1 MKLLRQLIRKI
12 ILEGP
17 VKDSFDEGWFN
28 TEEERNQFVHSDVVD
43 SGTHHKDNLKNLY
56 PEDSGHHEDIEE
68 FFEDK
73 RDLKRMWNEYIKKHD
88 LRSFWEGP
96 KMQYFHSLSY
106 YGSPGTAKDK
116 LVTGVD
122 NDEQIKDLTSYGFFQ
137 RYGKSGNKDEM
148 STYGIYNGQHQI
160 PLFQSNFGVVISG
173 RVTLATMDDAFTESR
188 SKAKDSDIA
197 RHAGSGMPKR
207 IIPSD
212 HMVQTLLFEEE
223 DIKEFGK
230 LGECIVDNWSIEA
243 IVCNPNMKQELVD
256 AAEELATQYDVPFIH
271 PDNLGDETEHL

>member
-12 ILEGP
+12 ILEGA
-17 VKDSFDEGWFN
+17 VKDAFDEAWFN
-28 TEEERNQFVHSDVVD
+28 TDEERNQFVHSDVVD
-43 SGTHHKDNLKNLY
+43 SGTHHKDNLKDLY
-56 PEDSGHHEDIEE
+56 PDEAHHEDIEE

-73 RDLKRMWNEYIKKHD
+73 RDLKRMWNDTIDKHD

-106 YGSPGTAKDK
+106 YGSPGQAKDELPTDVK
-116 LVTGVD
+116 DDTH
-122 NDEQIKDLTSYGFFQ
+122 IRDLTSWGFFQ
-137 RYGKSGNKDEM
+137 LYGKSGNKDEM
-148 STYGIYNGQHQI
+148 STYGIYNGDHQI
-160 PLFQSNFGVVISG
+160 PISQTNFGVIISG

-212 HMVQTLLFEEE
+212 HMIQTLLFEEE
-223 DIKEFGK
+223 DIKYFGK
-230 LGECIVDNWSIEA
+230 IGECIVDNWSIEA
-243 IVCNPNMKQELVD
+243 IVCNPNMKQDLVD
-256 AAEELATQYDVPFIH
+256 GAEELSKQYGVPMIH
-271 PDNLGDETEHL
+271 PDDIGEETEHL